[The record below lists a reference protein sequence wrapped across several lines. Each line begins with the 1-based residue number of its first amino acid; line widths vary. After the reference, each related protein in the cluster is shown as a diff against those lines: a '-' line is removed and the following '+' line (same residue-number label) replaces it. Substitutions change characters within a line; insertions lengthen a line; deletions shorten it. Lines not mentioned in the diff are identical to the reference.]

1 MEQTTERLNRHFLTV
16 SLHDF
21 YELQLPLGSQLS
33 LVNSPTHAQLLYL
46 ASTQK
51 IKKIL
56 REFNGARQILF
67 VCFILVETHLPH

>member
-33 LVNSPTHAQLLYL
+33 FVNCPMHAQLFYL
-46 ASTQK
+46 ASAGK
-51 IKKIL
+51 IEKNL
-56 REFNGARQILF
+56 
-67 VCFILVETHLPH
+67 